1 MPGRDSKLARE
12 LVWVY
17 ALATIALAGI
27 ILLAPAHPPHN
38 LALGILGTLALIA
51 EFLPVQVNRDGLRIT
66 LSLPFIAGIAV
77 ISGPLWAI
85 GADATI
91 TIAAAA
97 IIAWNRREPLA
108 WKWLGANLA
117 VSVIACGTA
126 GMVMTNLEVF
136 EPKGTDVLQD
146 LAFVVVYTVVNFLL
160 ITRLNSIVTGRS
172 FSDNVVQGLRVSV
185 VGLGLY
191 CLVSL
196 GVSVLLTDAYYLWLP
211 AMIIPVLALRHGLA
225 MKARIYENYYETVA
239 ALSMMMQ
246 RTNPTTHYHL
256 ERVAELAQEVALRLG
271 LPAKRA
277 RLVRAA
283 ALLHDI
289 GKIAIDEQI
298 LDKPARL
305 TEMEMEHVRLHSE
318 YGAVILDQCE
328 QFRPMV
334 PWVRSHH
341 ERPDGAGY
349 PNRLQDIEIPIESK
363 IISVV
368 DAFDAMVGGEEGERS
383 YRPKMDPEEA
393 LAELRRC
400 AGTQFD
406 RDVVEAFVVVARSSG
421 VAA

>member
-1 MPGRDSKLARE
+1 MSPRAAKLAFE

-17 ALATIALAGI
+17 VLSVAVLAGV
-27 ILLAPAHPPHN
+27 LLLTPTSEVRMLP
-38 LALGILGTLALIA
+38 LVILGVLALIA

-77 ISGPLWAI
+77 HAGPLWALVSDV
-85 GADATI
+85 AI
-91 TIAAAA
+91 TIAAAI
-97 IIAWNRREPLA
+97 IIAWNRREALSV
-108 WKWLGANLA
+108 KWLGANLA
-117 VSVIACGTA
+117 VAVIACGCA
-126 GMVMTNLEVF
+126 GMATANVGAI
-136 EPKGTDVLQD
+136 EPRGTDIFQD
-146 LAFVVVYTVVNFLL
+146 LTFVFIYTVVNFLL
-160 ITRLNSIVTGRS
+160 VTRLNSLVTGRS
-172 FSDNVVQGLRVSV
+172 FSDNVVQGLRVGV

-196 GVSVLLTDAYYLWLP
+196 GVSVLLTDGYDLWLP
-211 AMIIPVLALRHGLA
+211 VMIVPVLALRHGLA
-225 MKARIYENYYETVA
+225 MKARLYENYYETVA

-246 RTNPTTHYHL
+246 RSNPNTHYHL

-289 GKIAIDEQI
+289 GKIAIDEEI
-298 LDKPARL
+298 LEKPAKL
-305 TEMEMEHVRLHSE
+305 SEMEMEHVRLHSE
-318 YGAVILDQCE
+318 YGALILDQCE
-328 QFRPMV
+328 QFRALV

-341 ERPDGAGY
+341 ERPDGSGY

-383 YRPKMDPEEA
+383 YRQKMSVDEA

-400 AGTQFD
+400 SGTQFD
-406 RDVVEAFVVVARSSG
+406 YRVVEAFVAVARTSG